1 MTAHQDL
8 AGGSSAAARA
18 FTTTPNQYNNDPF
31 RAGEPLEPRLR
42 FVFALTIAVISGAAC
57 AWLISRPGYT
67 ADLLHVWYASRVLSA
82 GGDPYATSLPYLNP
96 GQDPALYPLPSYLAF
111 APFALASLPIAG
123 ALFLAVGAGLAA
135 WGIGTTGVAR
145 APLFI
150 SAPFL
155 LAVSL
160 GQWSPL
166 LVGAILVPGASWLLV
181 TKPNLGL
188 AAWLA
193 RPRWT
198 TALAILGI
206 IALSIAVYPAWPA
219 AWLKNVSGR
228 EEKIIPLLQPGG
240 FLLLASAVAWRRVEG
255 RLLLALSFMPQAMFF
270 YDQLLLCLV
279 PRTSRQ
285 AMVFSLFSFAAFLA
299 WWQARDPGDRTVNT
313 AVPYA
318 QSLYY
323 AAALILLWNAWR
335 DRAKANS

>member
-1 MTAHQDL
+1 M
-8 AGGSSAAARA
+8 
-18 FTTTPNQYNNDPF
+18 
-31 RAGEPLEPRLR
+31 
-42 FVFALTIAVISGAAC
+42 
-57 AWLISRPGYT
+57 
-67 ADLLHVWYASRVLSA
+67 
-82 GGDPYATSLPYLNP
+82 GGDPYATALPDYLNP

-123 ALFLAVGAGLAA
+123 ALFIAVGAGLAA
-135 WGIGTTGVAR
+135 WGIASTGVAR

-206 IALSIAVYPAWPA
+206 IAFSIAVYPAWPA
-219 AWLKNVSGR
+219 AWLKNISGR
-228 EEKIIPLLQPGG
+228 EEKIIPLLQPAG
-240 FLLLASAVAWRRVEG
+240 FLLLASALAWRRVEG
-255 RLLLALSFMPQAMFF
+255 RLLLALCFIPQAMFF
-270 YDQLLLCLV
+270 YDQLLLWLV

-285 AMVFSLFSFAAFLA
+285 SMVLSIFSFGAFLA
-299 WWQARDPGDRTVNT
+299 WWQARDPGDRTVNA